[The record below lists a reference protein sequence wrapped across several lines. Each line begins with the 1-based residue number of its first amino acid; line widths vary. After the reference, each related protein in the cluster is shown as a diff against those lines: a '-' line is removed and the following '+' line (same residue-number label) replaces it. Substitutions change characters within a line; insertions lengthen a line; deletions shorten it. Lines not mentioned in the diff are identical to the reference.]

1 MIVEY
6 RLRRVIF
13 SPVEIWF
20 YKDSVAALSLQSS
33 EVMLSVTFYMS
44 AEVFGIRYVRPQVR
58 LQHRDSATTYHT
70 KMTTNDGSAK
80 LDNES

>member
-1 MIVEY
+1 MIVDCS
-6 RLRRVIF
+6 LRRVF

-20 YKDSVAALSLQSS
+20 CKDSAAVLSLLHS
-33 EVMLSVTFYMS
+33 EAMLSVTFYMS
-44 AEVFGIRYVRPQVR
+44 AEVFGIRYVRPQVC
-58 LQHRDSATTYHT
+58 LQHIDSATTFHT